1 MFILDFLTRTGLLLA
16 GIAGAYSLGANN
28 ISNVVGI
35 FVPIS
40 PFADVSFL
48 GMFKLN
54 GAQQLFFIGAVA
66 IAGGTLTY
74 GKKVM
79 LTVGQGITEMSPVV
93 ATLISFVSLFI
104 LQNVFQQ
111 KTYIPV
117 EYQVTAEAEQ
127 RIRAAG
133 IRTDHLADLQ
143 KKIFPTASQFQKALS
158 QRVILNAREMSV
170 VMAATE
176 IDRTM
181 VTSQS
186 VNRANG
192 STLKDEQKRALQKLW
207 GKTFEHR
214 WQIEKALAELSPA
227 WRMKSGDK
235 EQNDKIT
242 ADLDYVYRLIRATE

>member
-1 MFILDFLTRTGLLLA
+1 DLQTFLLGHGLPAFPLVPVSSSQAIVGSVIGIGLIKGGRGIRWRMLAEITGA
-16 GIAGAYSLGANN
+16 WMAT
-28 ISNVVGI
+28 
-35 FVPIS
+35 PI
-40 PFADVSFL
+40 
-48 GMFKLN
+48 
-54 GAQQLFFIGAVA
+54 VA
-66 IAGGTLTY
+66 I
-74 GKKVM
+74 
-79 LTVGQGITEMSPVV
+79 
-93 ATLISFVSLFI
+93 LISFISLFI

-117 EYQVTAEAEQ
+117 EYQVSAEAEQ

-143 KKIFPTASQFQKALS
+143 KKTYPNASEFQKAIS
-158 QRVILNAREMSV
+158 QREILNVREMNV

-192 STLKDEQKRALQKLW
+192 STLKDDQKRALQKLW
-207 GKTFEHR
+207 GRTFEHR
-214 WQIEKALAELSPA
+214 WQIEKALSELSPE
-227 WRMKSGDK
+227 WRMKPEAK

>member
-1 MFILDFLTRTGLLLA
+1 MKLIRTATIVGSVIGIGLIKGGR
-16 GIAGAYSLGANN
+16 GIRWRMLGEITGAW
-28 ISNVVGI
+28 
-35 FVPIS
+35 
-40 PFADVSFL
+40 
-48 GMFKLN
+48 
-54 GAQQLFFIGAVA
+54 
-66 IAGGTLTY
+66 
-74 GKKVM
+74 
-79 LTVGQGITEMSPVV
+79 V
-93 ATLISFVSLFI
+93 ATPIVAVLISFISLFI

-133 IRTDHLADLQ
+133 IRTDHLTDLQ
-143 KKIFPTASQFQKALS
+143 KKTFPTASQFQKALS

-170 VMAATE
+170 VMSATE

-227 WRMKSGDK
+227 WRMNPGDK
-235 EQNDKIT
+235 EQNNEVM

>member
-1 MFILDFLTRTGLLLA
+1 
-16 GIAGAYSLGANN
+16 
-28 ISNVVGI
+28 
-35 FVPIS
+35 
-40 PFADVSFL
+40 
-48 GMFKLN
+48 
-54 GAQQLFFIGAVA
+54 
-66 IAGGTLTY
+66 
-74 GKKVM
+74 
-79 LTVGQGITEMSPVV
+79 MSPVAALV
-93 ATLISFVSLFI
+93 AVLANAVVLFLFASQDLQTFLLGHGLPAFPLVPVSSSQAIVGSVIGIGLIKGGRGIRWRMLGEITGAWMATPIVAVLISFISLFI

-117 EYQVTAEAEQ
+117 EYQITAEAEQ
-127 RIRAAG
+127 LIRSVG

-143 KKIFPTASQFQKALS
+143 KKTFPSASQFQRELS

-170 VMAATE
+170 VMSATE

-192 STLKDEQKRALQKLW
+192 SALKDDQKRALQKLW

-214 WQIEKALAELSPA
+214 WQIEKALAELSPE
-227 WRMKSGDK
+227 WRMKPGDK

-242 ADLDYVYRLIRATE
+242 GDLDYVYRLIRATD